1 VSQRKQRTFRLETPE
16 RAGAKLCVEFYWAGD
31 RWAHRIVATAGEQ
44 SLALLTSCEN
54 DSATHWP
61 ESPALQ
67 ELEPSAEATG
77 ITVGQCCFLMGATSS
92 AHWSVC
98 ATSQNREQAPGITF
112 DVACRIKEP
121 PQWLGSSY
129 CLEEGRLQQLDASTA
144 KLSTGIGDFRIVA
157 LPLTD
162 DSAIALCEL
171 HTTGNQLKFRC
182 NANSKAQHPATH
194 RWQYCVEMMPVSQES

>member
-16 RAGAKLCVEFYWAGD
+16 RAGAKLCVEFYWADD

-44 SLALLTSCEN
+44 SLALLTSCED

-67 ELEPSAEATG
+67 ELEPSAEATEK
-77 ITVGQCCFLMGATSS
+77 TVGDCCFLMGATSS
-92 AHWSVC
+92 AHWSVS
-98 ATSQNREQAPGITF
+98 ATAQNREQAPGITF
-112 DVACRIKEP
+112 DVACRVKEP

-129 CLEEGRLQQLDASTA
+129 RLGEGRLQQLDGSTA
-144 KLSTGIGDFRIVA
+144 KVSTDLGEFRIVA

-162 DSAIALCEL
+162 DSTIPSCEL
-171 HTTGNQLKFRC
+171 HIDGNQLKFRC
-182 NANSKAQHPATH
+182 NTNSGAQLPSTH
-194 RWQYCVEMMPVSQES
+194 RWQYRVEMM